1 MMIVY
6 VWYNSTSSYGSAC
19 ANDGKDALNTP
30 ETLWLGNFRLGVGSR
45 RPRGSNRRPNSLFLV
60 QDSPPGSGL
69 TASNLTESALTGSA

>member
-30 ETLWLGNFRLGVGSR
+30 ETLCTPQRFE
-45 RPRGSNRRPNSLFLV
+45 PAAKQLV
-60 QDSPPGSGL
+60 FSARQPPGKRPDCV
-69 TASNLTESALTGSA
+69 